1 MAAPVIAAGVLAAR
15 IAAHIAKSPTVRK
28 GLASAMKKFGK
39 ATVKKE
45 SKKVPQIVRGRKAA
59 ASKKAGEKTRQKS
72 KALESRKGK
81 DTYPGNK
88 PGTQARARAGRT
100 AAKTRKKNVAKGKAP
115 DRSTILGK
123 RGYNFP

>member
-1 MAAPVIAAGVLAAR
+1 MPVPIAAGVLAAR

-72 KALESRKGK
+72 KELDKSRKG
-81 DTYPGNK
+81 TIPGSR
-88 PGTQARARAGRT
+88 PGTQAKQRAGRA
-100 AAKTRKKNVAKGKAP
+100 AAKTRKRNIAKGKSP
-115 DRSTILGK
+115 DRSSTLGR

>member
-1 MAAPVIAAGVLAAR
+1 MPGPIAPAVLAAR

-45 SKKVPQIVRGRKAA
+45 AKKVPQIVRGRKAA

-72 KALESRKGK
+72 KELDKSRKG
-81 DTYPGNK
+81 TTPGSRA
-88 PGTQARARAGRT
+88 GTQAKQRAGR
-100 AAKTRKKNVAKGKAP
+100 AGAKTRKRNIAKGKAP
-115 DRSTILGK
+115 DRSSTLGK